1 MVPESPQV
9 RDAINRLVDKGIKV
23 VQFLTGKRRQST
35 ADFVG
40 VDKIKAGAT
49 VAKLIGRFSCQRRGS
64 VIVASETMRA
74 QDSIERR
81 HGIDN
86 ILNTDFPQLRALPSL
101 ETHADEDR
109 TRRIIASTLTHNK
122 DIIGLNVMSSANAT
136 QVSG

>member
-9 RDAINRLVDKGIKV
+9 RDAINRLVDKGTKV

-74 QDSIERR
+74 QDSIARR

-109 TRRIIASTLTHNK
+109 TPVDTLYAIGGDVDTLDTGFHHQCASNE
-122 DIIGLNVMSSANAT
+122 V
-136 QVSG
+136 